1 MEFHIELVLLRLF
14 EILVFSHQQIFDL
27 LVRRRLEMA
36 DGSKAEVVAVRT
48 GVGIDSRQKIPY
60 FVGVSEATTGA
71 RGLSLQYVIIPPA
84 GAAVPHIHQGYETAI
99 YVLSGRVETT
109 YGPGLRKSVVSGPG
123 EFLYIAADV
132 PHQAR
137 NMSDKEPAVGIVARN
152 DANEQERVVPYD
164 PSRDAIEPAS

>member
-1 MEFHIELVLLRLF
+1 
-14 EILVFSHQQIFDL
+14 
-27 LVRRRLEMA
+27 MA
-36 DGSKAEVVAVRT
+36 GQSKPEVVAVRN

-71 RGLSLQYVIIPPA
+71 RWLSLQYVVIPPA

-109 YGPGLRKSVVSGPG
+109 YGPGLRKNVISGPG
-123 EFLYIAADV
+123 EFLYIPAGV

-137 NMSDKEPAVGIVARN
+137 NLSEIEPAIGIVARN

-164 PSRDAIEPAS
+164 PSTDRTKPAS

>member
-1 MEFHIELVLLRLF
+1 
-14 EILVFSHQQIFDL
+14 
-27 LVRRRLEMA
+27 MA
-36 DGSKAEVVAVRT
+36 DESKPEVVAVRT

-71 RGLSLQYVIIPPA
+71 RGLSLQYVIIPPG

-99 YVLSGRVETT
+99 RLVRTGGAT
-109 YGPGLRKSVVSGPG
+109 YGPGLRKSVISGPG
-123 EFLYIAADV
+123 EFFYIAADV

-164 PSRDAIEPAS
+164 PSTDQTEPAS